1 MYTTD
6 WAQYRNITNDTYD
19 GQPVVRPAW
28 CKNYGYTPSHLD
40 ASLFTHII
48 YAFAKV
54 EAGTYAVVDTET
66 DDHAL
71 QAQLMAIKTKGVK
84 TPSSPLVA
92 GLSPQAQMCL
102 LAPALSR
109 SFLQWPALMPAE
121 QPSYNRP

>member
-1 MYTTD
+1 MLSAGECASSPDVVNSHPLGVFAVYTTD

-54 EAGTYAVVDTET
+54 EAGTYAVV
-66 DDHAL
+66 
-71 QAQLMAIKTKGVK
+71 
-84 TPSSPLVA
+84 S
-92 GLSPQAQMCL
+92 L
-102 LAPALSR
+102 L
-109 SFLQWPALMPAE
+109 
-121 QPSYNRP
+121 

>member
-1 MYTTD
+1 VNSHPLGVFAVYTTD

-54 EAGTYAVVDTET
+54 EAGTYAVV
-66 DDHAL
+66 
-71 QAQLMAIKTKGVK
+71 
-84 TPSSPLVA
+84 S
-92 GLSPQAQMCL
+92 L
-102 LAPALSR
+102 L
-109 SFLQWPALMPAE
+109 
-121 QPSYNRP
+121 